1 MRIRNLLTFIK
12 VAQLQSFHAAAQALH
27 ASQPAISARIVALEE
42 TLGVKLF
49 VRDKGGTRLTS
60 RGQQL
65 LPYAEKLLAV
75 YHEMKNQIHDD
86 SPEKGLVR
94 VGVTDTLAHLWL
106 SRLLQDWRETFPLIE
121 FEFVVDVS
129 SVLWKQLQEH
139 QLDLGFLVSGQG
151 AAQFV
156 TEPLSSYPQVWL
168 ASPALK
174 LGNQSLDLSRLVDYP
189 LLSFPRGT
197 QPWQH
202 LQAALEPLGESR
214 PMLHTCSSVASLLNL
229 AEQGFGIALL
239 PEPLVVDHLS
249 NGRLDRL
256 NIDIQVPNL
265 EFCCTWRVDDDR
277 ILPRLLA
284 ESARLL
290 VQKSLSGQ

>member
-12 VAQLQSFHAAAQALH
+12 VAQLQSFHAAAQQLH

-42 TLGVKLF
+42 TMGVKLF
-49 VRDKGGTRLTS
+49 ARDKGGTRLTA

-65 LPYAEKLLAV
+65 LPYAEKLVAV
-75 YHEMKNQIHDD
+75 YNEMKTQIHDD

-94 VGVTDTLAHLWL
+94 IGVTDTLAHLWL
-106 SRLLQDWRETFPLIE
+106 TRLLQDWRETFPLIE

-151 AAQFV
+151 VAQCV
-156 TEPLSSYPQVWL
+156 TEPLSSYPQVWVG
-168 ASPALK
+168 SPSLGLSEQVLELK
-174 LGNQSLDLSRLVDYP
+174 HLVDYP

-197 QPWQH
+197 QPWLH
-202 LQAALEPLGESR
+202 LQTALEPLGESR
-214 PMLHTCSSVASLLNL
+214 PMLHTCSSVASLLEL
-229 AEQGFGIALL
+229 AEQGLGLALL
-239 PEPLVVDHLS
+239 PEPLVAEHLS
-249 NGRLDRL
+249 NRRLDRL

-265 EFCCTWRVDDDR
+265 DFCCTWRVDDDR

-284 ESARLL
+284 DSARLL
-290 VQKSLSGQ
+290 VQKSIA